1 MRRALSTHL
10 FVEKRLTVATLDR
23 IARTGIPAI
32 ELFCARPHLDYHNQS
47 QIDEL
52 AYWFRDSE
60 LEVHSLHAPMFTDDC
75 WGRSGPDAL
84 VNLASLTK
92 ARRLAATDEVKRAVA
107 LAEQIPVRYVVQH
120 VGVAGEDFDQE
131 KFDVV
136 FNALDELSVFC
147 KQRGVELL
155 LENILNDLSSAMRL
169 QYLQNITH
177 LDFGYCFDVGHAHI
191 HGGVQ
196 SEFELM
202 RERIR
207 STHIHDNDG
216 KADIHLFP
224 GLHKAGTI
232 DWPTTMALLRTLPES
247 VPLLLELAADP
258 ELGDPLDAVS
268 RSFAHLE
275 AC

>member
-10 FVEKRLTVATLDR
+10 FVDKRLTVATLDR

-32 ELFCARPHLDYHNQS
+32 ELFCGRQHLDYHNQS
-47 QIDEL
+47 QVDEL

-60 LEVHSLHAPMFTDDC
+60 LEVHSLHAPLFTDDC
-75 WGRSGPDAL
+75 WGCTGPDAL

-92 ARRLAATDEVKRAVA
+92 ARRHAATDEVKRAVD
-107 LAEQIPVRYVVQH
+107 LSEHIPIRYVVQH
-120 VGVAGEDFDQE
+120 VGVAGEDFDQA

-155 LENILNDLSSAMRL
+155 VENILNDLSTAQRL
-169 QYLQNITH
+169 SYLESTTH
-177 LDFGYCFDVGHAHI
+177 LDLGYCFDVGHAHI
-191 HGGVQ
+191 HRSVE
-196 SEFELM
+196 SEFQIM
-202 RERIR
+202 RERVR

-216 KADIHLFP
+216 EADMHLFP
-224 GLHKAGTI
+224 GVHERGTV
-232 DWPTTMALLRTLPES
+232 DWAKTMSLLRTLPES
-247 VPLLLELAADP
+247 VPLLLELAAD
-258 ELGDPLDAVS
+258 EALGDPLEAVS